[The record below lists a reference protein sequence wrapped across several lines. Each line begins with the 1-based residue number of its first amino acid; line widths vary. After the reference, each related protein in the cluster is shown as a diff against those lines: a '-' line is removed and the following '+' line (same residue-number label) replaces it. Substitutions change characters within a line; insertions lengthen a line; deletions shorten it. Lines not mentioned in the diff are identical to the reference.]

1 MSKLRYGLQ
10 LCNQVRTKPDDPENM
25 NMKSAQLAQ
34 NKMLRMFDGV
44 SLKEHIL
51 SSSLLQKYNIASVNQ
66 LAEEIKLVEA
76 WKAIHINSY
85 PFKMEQAKKVSYC
98 KDRRKFLTMPSLA
111 KNYKDIFLFW
121 ETFIVFFHWV

>member
-1 MSKLRYGLQ
+1 
-10 LCNQVRTKPDDPENM
+10 M
-25 NMKSAQLAQ
+25 NLKSAQLAQ

-66 LAEEIKLVEA
+66 IAEEIKLVEA

-121 ETFIVFFHWV
+121 EKFIVFFHWV